1 MGVWDKPLPVGLSS
15 GNVWTSLEGDLQ
27 HRGAPV
33 TGPGIWALISNEPG
47 GLWDQAQDETMV
59 LRPKGAD
66 IWQAANDETMV
77 LPRPQKSS
85 VWQAAEDQTDK
96 TEILGKPSKDLWGN
110 VQQETL
116 VLGRPSANVWN
127 QPKIRD
133 MAGYKP
139 NRALGWALKKLETAQ
154 GEHYYI
160 LKNLRQGTY
169 LRLNEQQA
177 YQWNLM
183 DGSHSVQDIVVSC
196 FLTFQT
202 LSIDSLMGFLDQLQS
217 KGFLVSKSV
226 NAYQSAS
233 LQLEHRSL
241 AYWGRRLV
249 MLLVDSE
256 LSIKNVD
263 PFYTAFYRVFG
274 WILYTL
280 PVQILILLVSL
291 AGVPAFFY
299 ITTHGDLSVLT
310 GAGSTVGVGLVC
322 LIIAEIFSIFS
333 HESAHALTVKRYKR
347 QVRRGG
353 MGLYFG
359 MPTFFMDTTD
369 IWMEP
374 RRPRL
379 AVTWAGPYSGF
390 FLGGLA
396 SLLLLISRT
405 SIWSGIAYQFATFC
419 YLISFTNLNPLLKLD
434 GYYLLMDWLEMPML
448 RERSMAFVQS
458 KLWTKLRTRQKFTH
472 DERIFAVF
480 GVLAILWTAIAIFS
494 MVQLYGGAV
503 FGFIAKFVGTL
514 ATWII
519 LIVLLGTAAGL
530 FLRSWWMARSRAIP
544 TENAAN

>member
-1 MGVWDKPLPVGLSS
+1 MGVWDKPLPVGVRS
-15 GNVWTSLEGDLQ
+15 GNVWTSLDGDLQ
-27 HRGAPV
+27 HRGASE
-33 TGPGIWALISNEPG
+33 TGPGIWALISNQPG
-47 GLWDQAQDETMV
+47 GLWDQARDETMI
-59 LRPKGAD
+59 LRPKGTD

-77 LPRPQKSS
+77 LPRPQKNS

-96 TEILGKPSKDLWGN
+96 TEILGKPSNDLWGN
-110 VQQETL
+110 IQQETL
-116 VLGRPSANVWN
+116 VLGRPGANVWS

-133 MAGYKP
+133 LAGYKP

-154 GEHYYI
+154 GEQYYI

-202 LSIDSLMGFLDQLQS
+202 LSIDSLMGFIDQLQS
-217 KGFLVSKSV
+217 KGFLVTKSV
-226 NAYQSAS
+226 NPYQSTS
-233 LQLEHRSL
+233 LLLEHRSL
-241 AYWGRRLV
+241 AYWGRRIV
-249 MLLVDSE
+249 MLLMDSEFAIKTVDS
-256 LSIKNVD
+256 
-263 PFYTAFYRVFG
+263 FYTALYRLFG
-274 WILYTL
+274 WILYTP
-280 PVQILILLVSL
+280 PVQILILLITL

-299 ITTHGDLSVLT
+299 MATRGNLSLLT
-310 GAGSTVGVGLVC
+310 GTGNTVGLGLVF

-347 QVRRGG
+347 QLRRGG

-396 SLLLLISRT
+396 SLLLLVSRS
-405 SIWSGIAYQFATFC
+405 SIWSGLAYQFATFC

-448 RERSMAFVQS
+448 RERSMVFVQG
-458 KLWTKLRTRQKFTH
+458 KLWAKLYTRQKFTH
-472 DERIFAVF
+472 EERIIAVF
-480 GVLAILWTAIAIFS
+480 GILAIIWTAIAIFS
-494 MVQLYGGAV
+494 MVDLYGGAIFV
-503 FGFIAKFVGTL
+503 FIAKIVGTL
-514 ATWII
+514 VAWII
-519 LIVLLGTAAGL
+519 IIVLIGTVSGL
-530 FLRSWWMARSRAIP
+530 FLRNWWMARSRAQPI
-544 TENAAN
+544 ENSAD